1 MFRGEKTVIPES
13 NLMESVE
20 SASTGQRQA
29 VAIKEISNAET
40 TIAVSHVVF
49 IVCQYQLF
57 YAAFS
62 SP

>member
-1 MFRGEKTVIPES
+1 MFWGENTVTPES

-20 SASTGQRQA
+20 SASTGERQA
-29 VAIKEISNAET
+29 VATEEISNAET

-49 IVCQYQLF
+49 IAVKYQLF
-57 YAAFS
+57 SVAFS